1 MGIFLSGREVKE
13 SLHRIKDGHLLPH
26 LNIRLIKRRTM
37 LNDNKETKIC
47 KKCGRELPLDRYQFY
62 KMSNILKRP
71 IQCEGYYLYD
81 TDDKV
86 GRKQVRKHY
95 SQDVRKMLY
104 RLAEGKCALCG
115 KKLAFSEMTLD
126 HIIPLTQNG
135 NDEVENLQVCCYQC
149 NQLKGSILPADLMQ
163 KVTEIFLYQM
173 EKKYSKRIWWK
184 SAQYL
189 LRSCIK

>member
-1 MGIFLSGREVKE
+1 MAIVITNGTYYLSYHNGKIRKT
-13 SLHRIKDGHLLPH
+13 
-26 LNIRLIKRRTM
+26 LNIEEATQYYHV
-37 LNDNKETKIC
+37 NKA
-47 KKCGRELPLDRYQFY
+47 
-62 KMSNILKRP
+62 MSNILKRP

-104 RLAEGKCALCG
+104 SLAEGKCALCG

-135 NDEVENLQVCCYQC
+135 KDEVENLQVCCYQC

-184 SAQYL
+184 NAQYL
-189 LRSCIK
+189 LRLCIK

>member
-1 MGIFLSGREVKE
+1 MAIVITNGTYYLNC
-13 SLHRIKDGHLLPH
+13 HDGKITKT
-26 LNIRLIKRRTM
+26 LNIEEATQYYHVNRA
-37 LNDNKETKIC
+37 
-47 KKCGRELPLDRYQFY
+47 
-62 KMSNILKRP
+62 MSNILKRST
-71 IQCEGYYLYD
+71 QCKGYYLFD
-81 TDDKV
+81 TDDKI

-104 RLAEGKCALCG
+104 NQAEGKCALCG
-115 KKLAFSEMTLD
+115 KKLVFSEMTLD
-126 HIIPLTQNG
+126 HIIPLMQNG
-135 NDEVENLQVCCYQC
+135 KDEVENLQVCCYQC